1 MKPRVKLYA
10 SLKPYLPEGT
20 TKNEA
25 DIEIPEGASVQS
37 VLDSFNMPEGLYKLV
52 LVNGVFIPPEV
63 RANRGFVESD
73 ILAVWPPVAG
83 G

>member
-1 MKPRVKLYA
+1 MKLRVKLYA

-20 TKNEA
+20 PKNEA

-37 VLDSFNMPEGLYKLV
+37 VLDGFNMPEGLYKLV
-52 LVNGVFIPPEV
+52 LVNGIFIYPEE
-63 RANRGFVESD
+63 RPSRIFVEND
-73 ILAVWPPVAG
+73 VFAVWPPVAG

>member
-1 MKPRVKLYA
+1 MKLRVKLYA

-20 TKNEA
+20 AKNEA